1 MNTFSLHSGEQRG
14 QGATA
19 VSKVPRPIRAYIE
32 ATVVVAVCTGANWV
46 LSSWLATTNL
56 AMVYLLGIV
65 WISVRYD
72 RGPSIACAVASVL
85 AFDFLF
91 VPPVFTWQF
100 ADKQYLV
107 TGFVLLLVGL
117 VISTFATRS
126 RITSQAA
133 LAAREE
139 QLRNSLL
146 ASISHDLRT
155 PLAVIAG
162 SASSLRDEK
171 AKLSEAEQRQLINT
185 LYDEAQHMSTMVSDL
200 LDMTRLLAG
209 RIVLDRQ
216 WYPLEELVGAAIERC
231 KARLSEHRVQ
241 TRLDSSLPMLHVD
254 AVLMEKLLV
263 NLIENAAKYTPTG
276 TSITISGELLG
287 KDIVISVEDEGSG
300 IPPGIE
306 ERVFEKFFRAH
317 PESALPGSG
326 LGLSICRAI
335 AEMHGGTIAAGNR
348 PGGGAVFVV
357 TLQAEHPPMT
367 ESP

>member
-1 MNTFSLHSGEQRG
+1 
-14 QGATA
+14 
-19 VSKVPRPIRAYIE
+19 
-32 ATVVVAVCTGANWV
+32 V
-46 LSSWLATTNL
+46 LSPWLAITNL

-65 WISVRYD
+65 WISVRHD
-72 RGPSIACAVASVL
+72 RGPSIGCAIVSVL

-91 VPPVFTWQF
+91 VPPLFTWHF
-100 ADKQYLV
+100 GDKQYLV
-107 TGFVLLLVGL
+107 TGFVLLLIGV

-126 RITSQAA
+126 RIASQAA
-133 LAAREE
+133 LAAQEE
-139 QLRNSLL
+139 RLRNSLL

-162 SASSLRDEK
+162 TASSLRDEK
-171 AKLSEAEQRQLINT
+171 AKLSEAEQRQLIDT
-185 LYDEAQHMSTMVSDL
+185 LWDEAQHMSAMVSDL

-209 RIVLDRQ
+209 RVSLDRQ

-231 KARLSEHRVQ
+231 KVGLSEHRVQ
-241 TRLDSSLPMLHVD
+241 TRLDPQLPMLHVD

-263 NLIENAAKYTPTG
+263 NLIGNAAKYTPPG
-276 TSITISGELLG
+276 TSITISGELLHE
-287 KDIVISVEDEGSG
+287 DIVISVEDEGSG

-317 PESALPGSG
+317 PESAVPGSG
-326 LGLSICRAI
+326 LGLSICRAV

-348 PGGGAVFVV
+348 PGGGAVFIV
-357 TLQAEHPPMT
+357 TLRAEQPPAT